1 MVNTS
6 RIRVVGASR
15 EEGKSRKT
23 FGTRVCRCTMS
34 SCRKSDDVTG
44 GMKTMGPR
52 RGFCQVSS
60 RSIEIT
66 LSERTHT
73 LLVVFV
79 DIAKFERP
87 SLQIILCFLDP
98 VDIQRAS
105 FPVFIN

>member
-1 MVNTS
+1 
-6 RIRVVGASR
+6 
-15 EEGKSRKT
+15 
-23 FGTRVCRCTMS
+23 MS
-34 SCRKSDDVTG
+34 SCRKSDDVTS
-44 GMKTMGPR
+44 GMKTMDPR
-52 RGFCQVSS
+52 RGFCLVSS
-60 RSIEIT
+60 RLIEIT

-105 FPVFIN
+105 FSGNPVNVNARVNVTKKVTTT